1 MGISEWCRGIY
12 IGARWDLCPIT
23 KQGPSARFPPLG
35 YESQVTFQPG
45 LSLTTMASKQV
56 RINQSNKLFVLGNTD
71 KILLW
76 IVGKAE
82 TGKQLLNLL
91 YRQSTN

>member
-1 MGISEWCRGIY
+1 
-12 IGARWDLCPIT
+12 
-23 KQGPSARFPPLG
+23 
-35 YESQVTFQPG
+35 
-45 LSLTTMASKQV
+45 MASKQV
-56 RINQSNKLFVLGNTD
+56 RINQSNKFFVLGNTD